1 MGMTLLRKGVV
12 EYRERAFEQDAAE
25 AIRGDVIRAL
35 IELITNS
42 DDAYAGNDG
51 PITLVI
57 ERQASAELPIR
68 IRVKDQARGLTAD
81 GLINNFSVLGNEKDD
96 KEHAARGLFG
106 RGAKDVATLGEVA
119 FKAIRDGKYSELT
132 LDRKGHWKMLAE
144 DEAASLDHRADLG
157 LSESDSG
164 LTVDLQIKKGVNVPS
179 RLKLQDSISS
189 HAQLRDLVR
198 RRRIF
203 LTDGR
208 ERSSGTTEL
217 QSLAQPGAVVV
228 DELLPVSG
236 YDSVQLVVRK
246 LPRRESGGVGPY
258 STHGLLVSSGVSTFE
273 NSWFDLDNRQ
283 EAGFFAG
290 SINAPQISEI
300 IKAYDKG
307 EIELG
312 GPTRLLSRSRDGLI
326 KEHPYRKAL
335 SAAVTGRIKPLFD
348 DLAKSLDANKH
359 QGEELDN
366 ALKVA
371 REALREH
378 VREILD
384 ELEEQDEGPDTSVV
398 AALAIIP
405 PRRVAAPNES
415 LTFTVRMVTKR
426 EGALSVSV
434 EQAHPQ
440 GCVASVASS
449 ESDWAPHSRLDAVQT
464 NLFVMTGGEEGTAVV
479 RAEVNGFTAYGTI
492 IIREPEE
499 SDEPPPEVLEVT
511 PSLARVAPGRR
522 KRFLLRA
529 PMALEGEVVATS
541 CDAVLV
547 SIPEQVVL
555 KPEPG
560 GRWVQAVI
568 SAEAGQTHGKVLIHI
583 WAAGKDLTA
592 QLVIEDAPM
601 VGGIDMDFKLS
612 ARKKSARR
620 SELIPEAGVLNVYV
634 YPLHSSFDNV
644 FGKYSEDDEKFTD
657 EDSPQARAV
666 FAEVIA
672 SELAGYFTEREY
684 DKRPDRLD
692 DAPRVLKRRTEI
704 CSRLLAPLHRSL
716 KPRS

>member
-1 MGMTLLRKGVV
+1 MTSLRKGVV

-42 DDAYAGNDG
+42 DDAYAGKEG
-51 PITLVI
+51 PIALVI
-57 ERQASAELPIR
+57 ERQSNAELPIR

-81 GLINNFSVLGNEKDD
+81 GLINNFSVLGNEKDE
-96 KEHAARGLFG
+96 KEQAARGLFG
-106 RGAKDVATLGEVA
+106 RGAKDVATLGAVT
-119 FKAIRDGKYSELT
+119 FKAIRDGKYSELV
-132 LDRKGHWKMLAE
+132 LDRRGHWEMLAE
-144 DEAASLDHRADLG
+144 DEAATSDQRADLG
-157 LSESDSG
+157 LSESDNG
-164 LTVDLQIKKGVNVPS
+164 LTVDLAIKKGVNIPS
-179 RLKLQDSISS
+179 RLRLQDNISN
-189 HAQLRDLVR
+189 HAQLRDLVGR
-198 RRRIF
+198 RRVF

-208 ERSSGTTEL
+208 DKSSGTTEL
-217 QSLAQPGAVVV
+217 QALAQPREMIV
-228 DELLPVSG
+228 DEMLAIPG

-246 LPRRESGGVGPY
+246 LPQRESGGVGPY

-307 EIELG
+307 DNELG

-335 SAAVTGRIKPLFD
+335 SAAVTGRVKPLFD
-348 DLAKSLDANKH
+348 DLARSLDANKH
-359 QGEELDN
+359 QGEELNN

-384 ELEEQDEGPDTSVV
+384 ELEDEDEGADGSAI

-415 LTFTVRMVTKR
+415 LTFTIRMAAQPHG
-426 EGALSVSV
+426 ELSASV
-434 EQAHPQ
+434 EQASPQ
-440 GCVASVASS
+440 ACVTSVAPS
-449 ESDWAPHSRLDAVQT
+449 ESERVPHSRLEAVQT

-479 RAEVNGFTAYGTI
+479 RAEVDGHTAYGTI
-492 IIREPEE
+492 IIRQPDE
-499 SDEPPPEVLEVT
+499 SDEQAPEDLEVT
-511 PSLARVAPGRR
+511 PALARVAPGRR

-529 PMALEGEVVATS
+529 PMALEGVIVAAS
-541 CDAVLV
+541 CDTALV

-555 KPEPG
+555 RPEPG
-560 GRWVQAVI
+560 GRWVQAVV
-568 SAEAGQTHGKVLIHI
+568 SAQAGQTHGKVPIHI

-592 QLVIEDAPM
+592 QLFIEDAPIQ
-601 VGGIDMDFKLS
+601 GGLEMDFQLS
-612 ARKKSARR
+612 AHKKPTRR
-620 SELIPEAGVLNVYV
+620 SELIPEAGVLRVHV
-634 YPLHSSFDNV
+634 YPLHPSFNNV

-672 SELAGYFTEREY
+672 AELAGYFTERDY

-692 DAPRVLKRRTEI
+692 DAPRVLRRRTEI

-716 KPRS
+716 KPRL